1 MFKSRRIGELLLRE
15 NQITSQQLQEAL
27 EEQKRLGGSIK
38 IGALLVKKGFITEE
52 TLTFFLS
59 KHFGLPQIHL
69 ADITFDPTLTEVIP
83 AHVARKYEIL
93 PIGREGP
100 NLKIAISDPSN
111 IFALD
116 DLKFLTGSNIRLFL
130 VSDESLKEAL
140 DQYYTISD
148 TISGV
153 LEDIKNLEVDVIKPE
168 EDQDEL
174 NLELA
179 AAEAPVVK
187 LTNLILLDAIK
198 RGASDIHFEA
208 YDKAFRVRY
217 RIDGMLYEVM
227 NPPLKLKNAIVSRL
241 KIMSNLNIAERRLP
255 QDGRLKLRF
264 GQGREMDFRVSSLP
278 TLFGE
283 KVVLR
288 LLDNHNF
295 RFSLNLLGFEPEAL
309 QEFQSAIHKPHGMV
323 LVTGP
328 TGSGKTTTLYSAL
341 SELNQT
347 TQNISTAEDPVEM
360 NILGINQV
368 QIHEEIG
375 LTFSHTLRS
384 FLRQDP
390 DIIMVGEIRDRE
402 TAEIAIKAAL
412 TGHLVLS
419 TLHTNDAPNT
429 VTRLLDMG
437 VEPFLVASS
446 LNLVVAQRLIRTI
459 CSKCKQP
466 LEAPPELMRQFDLD
480 PAAVVLFGG
489 TGCPECNFSGYRGR
503 IAIYEVLPFRDA
515 LKELV
520 FERTSAAEI
529 RRAARTLGMMTL
541 RETGLHKVIAGITT
555 LEEVLRITE
564 RE

>member
-15 NQITSQQLQEAL
+15 NKITPQQLQEAL
-27 EEQKRLGGSIK
+27 EEQKREGGQPK
-38 IGALLVKKGFITEE
+38 IGAVLVKKGFITEE

-69 ADITFDPTLTEVIP
+69 EGMTFDPALTEIIP
-83 AHVARKYEIL
+83 AQVARKYEIL
-93 PIGREGP
+93 PIGREGA

-116 DLKFLTGSNIRLFL
+116 DLKFLTGSNIQLFL
-130 VSDESLKEAL
+130 VSDQSLKEAL
-140 DQYYTISD
+140 DKYYSISETISD
-148 TISGV
+148 V

-168 EDQDEL
+168 EDTDEL

-187 LTNLILLDAIK
+187 LTNLILMDAIK
-198 RGASDIHFEA
+198 RGASDIHFET

-217 RIDGMLYEVM
+217 RIDGVLYEVM
-227 NPPLKLKNAIVSRL
+227 NPPIKLKNAIISRL

-288 LLDNHNF
+288 LLDNHDF
-295 RFSLNLLGFEPEAL
+295 RFNLNLLGFEPEAL
-309 QEFQSAIHKPHGMV
+309 KEFQSAIHKPHGMV

-341 SELNQT
+341 GELNQT

-368 QIHEEIG
+368 QIHEDIG
-375 LTFSHTLRS
+375 LTFSNTLRS

-459 CSKCKQP
+459 CPKCKQR
-466 LEAPPELMRQFDLD
+466 LEAPGELFREFDLD
-480 PAAVVLFGG
+480 PATVVFYGG
-489 TGCPECNFSGYRGR
+489 AGCPECNFSGYRGR

-515 LKELV
+515 LKELI
-520 FERTSAAEI
+520 FERSSAAEI
-529 RRAARTLGMMTL
+529 RKKARTLGMMTL
-541 RETGLHKVIAGITT
+541 RETGLNKVISGVTT